1 MDFLKD
7 TYSDIEVIDFTSDTF
22 PKELKQIS
30 MPPKRLYCTG
40 KLELLNNPKKVAL
53 VGSRK
58 MSTYGEWVTDT
69 ISAELSESGVTIVSG
84 MAMGVDAV
92 AHKAAMDKRG
102 NTIAVLGCGV
112 DICYPAINR
121 GLYEK
126 LKKTGLIVSEYPPQ
140 AEVRK
145 WTFPERNRIIAGL
158 CELTIVTEAG
168 LNSGA
173 LITAELAM
181 DANRRVM
188 AVPANINSSYSIG
201 SNKLIY
207 DGAEPIVVIDDA
219 LRAVGV
225 NKKRP
230 EQKGLNLGEDEK
242 EIYAIV
248 NRRGEISIERICM
261 ETGYTPAYINAIVTI
276 LEMKGAVAT
285 SLGKVI
291 VLK

>member
-1 MDFLKD
+1 MEFLRGE
-7 TYSDIEVIDFTSDTF
+7 YNNIETIEIASPVF
-22 PKELKQIS
+22 PKKLKQIFT
-30 MPPKRLYCTG
+30 PPKRLYCIG
-40 KLELLNNPKKVAL
+40 KLELLNNPKKVAI

-58 MSTYGEWVTDT
+58 MSTYGKWVTDA
-69 ISAELSESGVTIVSG
+69 ISGELSESEVTVVSG

-112 DICYPAINR
+112 DICYPAVNR
-121 GLYEK
+121 GIYER
-126 LKKTGLIVSEYPPQ
+126 LKVNSLVISEYPPQ
-140 AEVRK
+140 TEARK

-173 LITAELAM
+173 LITAEHAM
-181 DANRRVM
+181 EANRRVM

-207 DGAEPIVVIDDA
+207 DGAEPIIVIDDV

-225 NKKRP
+225 NKKKS
-230 EQKGLNLGEDEK
+230 EEKGLNLGEEEK
-242 EIYAIV
+242 EIYTIV
-248 NRRGEISIERICM
+248 NRRGEISIEQICM
-261 ETGYTPAYINAIVTI
+261 ETGYKPAYINAIVTI
-276 LEMKGAVAT
+276 LEMKGVVAT

>member
-1 MDFLKD
+1 MEFLNS
-7 TYSDIEVIDFTSDTF
+7 TYKDIEVIDITSDAF

-30 MPPKRLYCTG
+30 MPPKRLYCIG
-40 KLELLNNPKKVAL
+40 KLELLNNPKKVAI

-58 MSTYGEWVTDT
+58 MSTYGKWVTDT
-69 ISAELSESGVTIVSG
+69 ISAELSENGVTVVSG

-92 AHKAAMDKRG
+92 AHKAAMDKKG

-126 LKKTGLIVSEYPPQ
+126 LKKTGLIISEYPPQ
-140 AEVRK
+140 AEVRR

-188 AVPANINSSYSIG
+188 AVPANINSLYSIG

-219 LRAVGV
+219 LRAIGV
-225 NKKRP
+225 NKKKA

-242 EIYAIV
+242 EIYTIV

-276 LEMKGAVAT
+276 LEMKGVVAT